1 MQGFII
7 ENAQVYD
14 PIANRIQKRPIA
26 FQNGRFISPEKAE
39 NFTVIQGEGCLLTP
53 GLIDAH
59 VHYFYLGT
67 ENSVNPDS
75 CAFPSGVTTG
85 VDAGTLM

>member
-1 MQGFII
+1 MGIKGKEERKMQGFII

-39 NFTVIQGEGCLLTP
+39 IP
-53 GLIDAH
+53 
-59 VHYFYLGT
+59 FYLAEAGK
-67 ENSVNPDS
+67 NWS
-75 CAFPSGVTTG
+75 C
-85 VDAGTLM
+85 